1 MSGVYLIFIN
11 TCLSTE
17 ILYYRCHFP
26 AILQRERLCYLTSGT
41 YFVEMF
47 LSLPPTT
54 RSPTR
59 NKEVLLRVNYHFGLK
74 AIVNTLPL
82 ATIL

>member
-11 TCLSTE
+11 ICLSTE

-47 LSLPPTT
+47 LSIISQFTPH
-54 RSPTR
+54 
-59 NKEVLLRVNYHFGLK
+59 NKEPKQEQGSSS
-74 AIVNTLPL
+74 
-82 ATIL
+82 

>member
-41 YFVEMF
+41 CFVEMF
-47 LSLPPTT
+47 LSIILSVYPPQQGAQTGT
-54 RSPTR
+54 RKFFLELT
-59 NKEVLLRVNYHFGLK
+59 
-74 AIVNTLPL
+74 IIL
-82 ATIL
+82 A

>member
-17 ILYYRCHFP
+17 MLYYRCHFP

-41 YFVEMF
+41 CFVEMF
-47 LSLPPTT
+47 LSIILSVNPPQQGAQPGT
-54 RSPTR
+54 RKFFLELT
-59 NKEVLLRVNYHFGLK
+59 
-74 AIVNTLPL
+74 IIL
-82 ATIL
+82 A

>member
-17 ILYYRCHFP
+17 IIHYRCHFL

-47 LSLPPTT
+47 LSIILSVNPPQQGAQTGT
-54 RSPTR
+54 RKFFSELT
-59 NKEVLLRVNYHFGLK
+59 
-74 AIVNTLPL
+74 IIL
-82 ATIL
+82 A

>member
-41 YFVEMF
+41 YFVEMYLSIILSVYPPQQGAQTGTRKFF
-47 LSLPPTT
+47 LELT
-54 RSPTR
+54 
-59 NKEVLLRVNYHFGLK
+59 
-74 AIVNTLPL
+74 IIL
-82 ATIL
+82 A